1 MHISKFLL
9 MAGLIMASSV
19 SASGF
24 PVTVDSCGT
33 PITFDKPPRR
43 AVIHDL
49 NMAEIAFALH
59 LQPQIVGLTGISGW
73 YKTTSG
79 FQKNRGSIPELAPKN
94 PSLETLITAQPDFFF
109 AGWNYGM
116 KVGGDVTPD
125 SLKKYNI
132 KTLVLTESCIH
143 IDKKR
148 PRASMDLLYGDTEKL
163 GKIFGKAEEA
173 GLLVSNWK
181 SRISSLKQKTDRL
194 RAARVFVYDSG
205 EEKPF
210 TSGKYGMPTAII
222 EAAGGRNVMDT
233 LEESWTTTGWE
244 SVATAE
250 PDFIIL
256 VDYQLNGENSTDNL
270 QRFLE
275 NHPLMK
281 LTPAVQHHRYIRLR
295 YEELTPGPANI
306 DAIQRL
312 SSALYPDVFS

>member
-1 MHISKFLL
+1 MYISKALL
-9 MAGLIMASSV
+9 ISGLITTLSV

-33 PITFDKPPRR
+33 SLTFDKPPRR

-49 NMAEIAFALH
+49 NMAEMTFALH
-59 LQPQIVGLTGISGW
+59 LQPQIIGLTGISGW
-73 YKTTSG
+73 YKTTPE
-79 FQKNRGSIPELAPKN
+79 FQHVRGNIPELAPKY

-143 IDKKR
+143 VDKRR
-148 PRASMDLLYGDTEKL
+148 PQASMDLLYNDVEKL
-163 GKIFGKAEEA
+163 GKIFGKSEEA
-173 GLLVSNWK
+173 EQLISEWK
-181 SRISSLKQKTDRL
+181 SSLSSLKKKADKYQT
-194 RAARVFVYDSG
+194 ARVFVYDSG
-205 EEKPF
+205 EDKPF

-222 EAAGGRNVMDT
+222 EAAGGRNVMEN
-233 LEESWTTTGWE
+233 LEASWTTAGWE
-244 SVATAE
+244 SVATTE

-256 VDYQLNGENSTDNL
+256 VDYQLNGENSADNL

-281 LTPAVQHHRYIRLR
+281 HTPAVQNHRYIKLR

-312 SSALYPDVFS
+312 SSALYPDDFS